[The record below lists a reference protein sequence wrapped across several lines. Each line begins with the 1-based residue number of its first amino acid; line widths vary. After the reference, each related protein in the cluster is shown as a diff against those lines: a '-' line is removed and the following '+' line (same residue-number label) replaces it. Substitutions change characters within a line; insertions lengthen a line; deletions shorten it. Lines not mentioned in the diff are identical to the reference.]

1 MVKLRDEKGGMSAW
15 AATRVTT
22 ATVRTRNNPK
32 PYPGARRIDGVNLK
46 MGIVQ
51 RLLTLVP
58 LVGLG
63 AFPLGASAVE
73 AKEAANP
80 VTPESAHDA
89 PLAISVQDKSL
100 PLCTPGLQKSGET
113 EGALG
118 MYDMGG
124 GKFAADLAE
133 PDAAFKCQKAT
144 SGGLS
149 LRVDDIS
156 LNLGTGIVYAD
167 YDSTAPLIVTRT
179 VNPALCESYHA
190 GGGSYTLQLRN
201 ANNDLQGSSGQ
212 LTGVTSLR
220 YQLGTRAFVPEL
232 AQAKYGPW
240 LRCFDATLANP
251 VLASANPDTLFTA
264 GFESTAD
271 LEVKYLDATGADLAN
286 DQFVSTIGSN
296 SVYKVRITN
305 RGEVAAQG
313 VRVREF
319 LPKAG
324 GLLNP
329 PDMSAIACVND
340 QTLQNCNV
348 SLDGGM
354 LAENIASIAPGQS
367 ITYTLTRKVNGT
379 SAVPA
384 EIGALTSVAAF
395 VNPDLVAEERQADNT
410 RHLRIGLVANALPL
424 ANAASV
430 NTNEDESVPVTLSGS
445 DPDGD
450 ALISWN
456 IVAQP
461 AHGVVSGTGTART
474 YTPDQDYNGPDSFT
488 YTVTDDEGG
497 VSLPAT
503 VTIAV
508 AAVNDG
514 PRIGSQ
520 LANLSYAEGDVVDIN
535 ASAAF
540 VDPEN
545 DPFTVVASG
554 LPSGVLYFA
563 GSRVIGGELGLTSA
577 GSYNIVLTATETGSG
592 LTMVN
597 QFTLTVTNTN
607 QAPTVA
613 TPIED
618 EESDEGESVSFSVA
632 ANFADADAGDTLTFS
647 VTGGALPAG
656 LSLAPNGDITG
667 TISQTAA
674 NGSPYSITVTADD
687 GQTGTVSD
695 TFEWTVDAVNAQPE
709 TFDTLA
715 DRAGIEDQP
724 LEILGADLR
733 ADFTDPDNDALTFTV
748 TGLPSGLIYFAGS
761 SNISGVPATGTAG
774 THEIT
779 VRATDPGGLFVE
791 QSFDLVISPP

>member
-1 MVKLRDEKGGMSAW
+1 MLAW
-15 AATRVTT
+15 AATAVTT

-32 PYPGARRIDGVNLK
+32 PFPGARRIDGVNLK
-46 MGIVQ
+46 MGSLQ
-51 RLLTLVP
+51 RLLTLLP
-58 LVGLG
+58 LVGFG
-63 AFPLGASAVE
+63 AFPFGVGAVE
-73 AKEAANP
+73 AKDATSLA
-80 VTPESAHDA
+80 TPDMVPDA

-100 PLCTPGLQKSGET
+100 PLCTPGLQKPGAT

-124 GKFAADLAE
+124 GKFAADLVE
-133 PDAAFKCQKAT
+133 SDAAFNCQKAT

-156 LNLGTGIVYAD
+156 LNLGTGILYAD

-179 VNPALCESYHA
+179 VNPALCESYHS
-190 GGGSYTLQLRN
+190 GGSYSLQLRN

-212 LTGVTSLR
+212 LTGVVSMR
-220 YQLGTRAFVPEL
+220 YQLGSRAFVPEL

-271 LEVKYLDATGADLAN
+271 LEVKYLDATGADLA
-286 DQFVSTIGSN
+286 DDRFVSTIGSN

-329 PDMSAIACVND
+329 PDMTAIACVND
-340 QTLQNCNV
+340 QTAQNCNV

-379 SAVPA
+379 TAVPA

-395 VNPDLVAEERQADNT
+395 VNPDLVAERRQADNT
-410 RHLRIGLVANALPL
+410 RHLRIGLVTNGLPV
-424 ANAASV
+424 ADAKSV
-430 NTNEDESVPVTLSGS
+430 NTNEDVAAAVTLSGS

-450 ALISWN
+450 ALVTWT
-456 IVAQP
+456 VTQP
-461 AHGVVSGTGTART
+461 AHGVVTGTGTART
-474 YTPDQDYNGPDSFT
+474 YTPNPDYNGPDSFT

-508 AAVNDG
+508 GAVNDG
-514 PRIGSQ
+514 PRVSSQ
-520 LANLSYAEGDVVDIN
+520 LANVNYAEG
-535 ASAAF
+535 ASVEIDATSAF
-540 VDPEN
+540 ADPEGN
-545 DPFTVVASG
+545 AFTVNVTG
-554 LPSGVLYFA
+554 LPSGVSYF
-563 GSRVIGGELGLTSA
+563 SNLRVIAGTLGLTSA
-577 GSYNIVLTATETGSG
+577 GSYTVILTATETGTG
-592 LTMVN
+592 LTAVQ
-597 QFTLTVTNTN
+597 QFTLQVSNTN
-607 QAPTVA
+607 QGPTVA

-618 EESDEGESVSFSVA
+618 QESDEGATISLNVA
-632 ANFADADAGDTLTFS
+632 SNFADADAGDTLTFS
-647 VTGGALPAG
+647 VTAGALPPG

-674 NGSPYSITVTADD
+674 TGSPYSITVTADD

-695 TFEWTVDAVNAQPE
+695 TFAWTVDAVNAQPV
-709 TFDTLA
+709 TLGTLA
-715 DRAGIEDQP
+715 DRAGIEGQP

-733 ADFTDPDNDALTFTV
+733 AGFADPDNDVLTFTV
-748 TGLPSGLIYFAGS
+748 TGLPSGLIYFTGS
-761 SNISGVPATGTAG
+761 SNISGVPNTGTAG
-774 THEIT
+774 THVIT

-791 QSFDLVISPP
+791 QDFDLVISPP